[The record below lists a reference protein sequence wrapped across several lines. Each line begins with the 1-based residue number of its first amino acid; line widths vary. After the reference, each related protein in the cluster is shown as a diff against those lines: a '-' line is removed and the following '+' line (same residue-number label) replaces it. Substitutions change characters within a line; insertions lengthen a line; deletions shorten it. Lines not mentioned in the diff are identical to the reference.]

1 VIRLILFV
9 VRHFVSKNEKVC
21 VMSREIMYIYDWLF
35 CIEFTH
41 NTGYFCWS
49 KKRTHT
55 LFLHMLPCLILS
67 RPPQPLKLP
76 TTDLAPEVILSRGHD
91 KCADYW
97 SLGCLIYEM
106 IGGQTPFYDDNIDQI
121 TLFKRIVHGRYR
133 FPKFGYSESSQS
145 LITGMLANKVTE
157 RLGCL
162 AYAERDIKDHPF
174 MKDINFGKLA
184 KRMIKAPWV
193 PQLTNPLDA
202 SCFESWDHLEDKET
216 KGGYAP
222 LSKKEQEIF
231 KEF

>member
-1 VIRLILFV
+1 
-9 VRHFVSKNEKVC
+9 
-21 VMSREIMYIYDWLF
+21 MSREIMYIYDWLF

-41 NTGYFCWS
+41 NTGYIFVLLVS
-49 KKRTHT
+49 KNELIHFFYTCCHA
-55 LFLHMLPCLILS
+55 LFLSL
-67 RPPQPLKLP
+67 PPQPLKLS
-76 TTDLAPEVILSRGHD
+76 TDLAPEVILSRGHD